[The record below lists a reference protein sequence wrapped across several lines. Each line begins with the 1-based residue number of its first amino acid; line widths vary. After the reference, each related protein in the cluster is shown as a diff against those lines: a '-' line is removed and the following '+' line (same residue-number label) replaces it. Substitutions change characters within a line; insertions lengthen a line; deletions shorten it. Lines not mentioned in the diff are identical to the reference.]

1 MRMKPTK
8 PVLKWAGG
16 KRQLIDELI
25 RSLPPKEYKNYIEP
39 FIGGGALLFELQP
52 SKAIINDYNEE
63 LTNMYFV
70 IRDHADELID
80 LLGKYK
86 ESHSKEF
93 YYKIRELDR
102 LKTFKNLTDVE
113 RAARTIYLNR
123 TCYNGLYR
131 VNRSGYFNTPIGRY
145 KNPQILD
152 ENNIKSVQKYLSDNS
167 ITIINGDF
175 EEAIKK
181 VRKDDFVY
189 LDPPYYPLSKTSSFT
204 SYTDV
209 GFTEKEQERLKNAC
223 DFINDRGA
231 FFLQSNSDCEYIRN
245 LYRGYFFKTVEVRR
259 SINSKKDC
267 RSNIKEVLISNY
279 RIGDGV

>member
-86 ESHSKEF
+86 ENHSKEF